1 MLRTVFLKTLYE
13 KRWMLFWWSLVTFL
27 LILAIVA
34 LFPLFKDS
42 FANLSDVPES
52 LQSLVGN
59 TADYTT
65 ITGWLSF
72 QVFDQ
77 MVFIGIIMGIIV
89 GGSLLSG
96 EENDG
101 TLQSLLTLPVKRASV
116 YWQKFAALAL
126 MLGVVTLCLLAGSAL
141 GVVLVGE
148 SVSVLPLLTSSVMA
162 ILLGLLFAA
171 LTYAVGAI
179 IGRRGVAGTL
189 IGLFAFASFM
199 ISSLA
204 AGISA
209 LKYPD
214 YLSPFHYYNKPS
226 PFDAGFQTDDATVLV
241 IITIAALLVGFSVFI
256 KRDIYGVKR

>member
-42 FANLSDVPES
+42 FANLNNVPES
-52 LQSLVGN
+52 LQSLVGD
-59 TADYTT
+59 TANYTT

-89 GGSLLSG
+89 GGSLLAG

-101 TLQSLLTLPVKRASV
+101 TLQSLLTLPVKRSSV
-116 YWQKFAALAL
+116 YWQKFVALAVL
-126 MLGVVTLCLLAGSAL
+126 LGMVTLCLLAGSAL
-141 GVVLVGE
+141 GTLLVGE
-148 SVSVLPLLTSSVMA
+148 SVSFSALLASTVMA
-162 ILLGLLFAA
+162 YLLGLLFAA

-209 LKYPD
+209 LKYLD
-214 YLSPFHYYNKPS
+214 YLSPFHFYNKPS
-226 PFDAGFQTDDATVLV
+226 PFEAGFQTSDAIVL
-241 IITIAALLVGFSVFI
+241 AAATLVTLIVGFMVFI
-256 KRDIYGVKR
+256 RRDIYRR